1 MTRLNICL
9 LFTMSFIPVYILI
22 GCRSNP
28 ESKLNIAVAANM
40 QYAIEDLVADFTGR
54 TKIECNVILG
64 SSGKLL
70 AQITEGA
77 PYDLF
82 ISADEKYP
90 AELFTRGL
98 TINIPAIYA
107 FGQLVLICGDST
119 WKSVDQVNF
128 TRIEKFALAN
138 AKTAPYG
145 KAAED
150 AINYFRWNEQLQNK
164 KVYGESIS
172 QTNLF
177 IMTGSAEMG
186 LTSQSLVFSDKL
198 ESNPNFILIP
208 AESYSPLAQ
217 AAVILD
223 SSQRKEDAAQFFN
236 YLLSPEARAILKK
249 FGYLVPES

>member
-1 MTRLNICL
+1 M
-9 LFTMSFIPVYILI
+9 YIII
-22 GCRSNP
+22 GCRSKSA
-28 ESKLNIAVAANM
+28 SKLNIAVAANM
-40 QYAIEDLVADFTGR
+40 QYAIEDLVEDFTGR
-54 TKIECNVILG
+54 TEIKCNVILG

-90 AELFTRGL
+90 AELYARGL
-98 TINIPAIYA
+98 TSNLPVIYA
-107 FGQLVLICGDST
+107 FGQLVLMCGDST

-128 TRIEKFALAN
+128 NKIEKFALAN

-145 KAAED
+145 KAAEEV
-150 AINYFRWNEQLQNK
+150 INYFGWNEQLQDK

-177 IMTGSAEMG
+177 IMTGSADMG

-198 ESNPNFILIP
+198 GSIPNFILMP
-208 AESYSPLAQ
+208 AESYSPMAQ

-223 SSQRKEDAAQFFN
+223 SSARKEDAAEFFK
-236 YLLSPEARAILKK
+236 YLLSHEARAILKK